1 MSFSPRQWLN
11 KLRDWTLGQKNSP
24 YAGWSLFFVA
34 FIESSIFPIPPDV
47 LLIAILALHSRRW
60 KYFASIVLLG
70 SLLGG
75 MAGYLIGFGAFNLF
89 GKKIVEL
96 YHLQSAMEAVGVKY
110 SQNAFLTVFTAA
122 FTPIPY
128 KLITISAGVFKID
141 FWTFI
146 LASIIGRGARFFA
159 VAYIMK
165 LFGPKVEKILEKY
178 FNLVSLIFL
187 GLLVGG
193 FLAIKYLF

>member
-1 MSFSPRQWLN
+1 MERLKKWILN
-11 KLRDWTLGQKNSP
+11 WKNSP
-24 YAGWSLFFVA
+24 YAPWALFSLA
-34 FIESSIFPIPPDV
+34 LAESSFFPIPPDV
-47 LLIAILALHSRRW
+47 LLIAILALNFNRW
-60 KYFASIVLLG
+60 KIYAFLTLLG
-70 SLLGG
+70 SLAGGILGY
-75 MAGYLIGFGAFNLF
+75 YLGWGFFSLF
-89 GKKIVEL
+89 GQKIIDF
-96 YHLQSAMEAVGVKY
+96 YHLQSAMEAVGLKY
-110 SQNAFLTVFTAA
+110 HQNSFLTVFTAA

-165 LFGPKVEKILEKY
+165 LSGPKVERILEKY
-178 FNLVSLIFL
+178 FNLASLIFL
-187 GLLVGG
+187 GLLIGG